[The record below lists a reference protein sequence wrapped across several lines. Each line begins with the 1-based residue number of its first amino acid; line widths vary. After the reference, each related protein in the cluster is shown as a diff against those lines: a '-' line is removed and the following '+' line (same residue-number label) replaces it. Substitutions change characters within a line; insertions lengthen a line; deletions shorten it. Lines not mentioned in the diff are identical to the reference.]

1 VNITVNIPDQFAGS
15 LAVAGKDPARAL
27 LEAYALEAHRAGR
40 LSEYQVQQLLGFE
53 YFEEVHRF
61 FNQHGVYPPYSME
74 DVEQDTAVA
83 LDVALRARGE
93 RNSGP
98 SS

>member
-1 VNITVNIPDQFAGS
+1 MNITVNISDQFAGP
-15 LAVAGKDPARAL
+15 LAVPGKDPARAL
-27 LEAYALEAHRAGR
+27 LEAYALEGHRAGR
-40 LSEYQVQQLLGFE
+40 LSEYQVQQLLGLE

-61 FNQHGVYPPYSME
+61 FNEHGVYPPYTME
-74 DVEQDTAVA
+74 DVERDTAVA
-83 LDVALRARGE
+83 LDVALRARAE